1 MIVNKQNQDI
11 RHSNDSLENTRAVSE
26 GEALGES
33 NSFGSYEVDIL
44 SQFKAN
50 LNQLDELQARFKYVL
65 HEVSGLLTKK

>member
-11 RHSNDSLENTRAVSE
+11 RHSNDSLENARVSE
-26 GEALGES
+26 GEIMSES

>member
-11 RHSNDSLENTRAVSE
+11 RRSNESLETNTVSE
-26 GEALGES
+26 GEISSEV